1 MEAIVVPISLPL
13 FLIGFSTQ
21 SVYKVPIAIL
31 KGLILLLILYLDN
44 VLLIGRSQNDL
55 IKVRDILI
63 FLLKSVLLDKFRE
76 ISTADIQQDRVFV
89 NSCEVQRYDTHSSTR
104 ESKCNNRS
112 VSVAS
117 LKR

>member
-1 MEAIVVPISLPL
+1 MEATVAPISFPL
-13 FLIGFSTQ
+13 FLIGFRSQ

-31 KGLILLLILYLDN
+31 KRLILLLILYLDN
-44 VLLIGRSQNDL
+44 ILLIGRSQNHL

-76 ISTADIQQDRVFV
+76 ISTADIQEDRIFV
-89 NSCEVQRYDTHSSTR
+89 NSCEVQRYETHSSAR

-117 LKR
+117 L